1 MSTFSIIFRIKT
13 TIFVVQLRFK
23 SAQKMLKLIQKFLQI
38 NRYSEVKNEFKDLF
52 LSHPNYPSLFAITDS
67 FDLLSIE
74 NAAIRVPKE
83 QIVDLPSNFLAYF
96 KEELI
101 LVEKQ
106 KDFVRITTI
115 KKGVQK
121 ISYEN
126 FLLDWNGVIVAIEP
140 NNVVARENLKVELNW
155 LKYLVP
161 FLLVTGLSIFYNT
174 YSLFSI
180 TFLLTSSL
188 GLIVSILI
196 AQEKLGFKNSI
207 ISNFC
212 NLSSNSSCNS
222 VINFSENYESK
233 WISFSDLPL
242 LFFGASLIAILV
254 QPFSSS
260 IFVGFLSL
268 LAIPIIVSSIWIQ
281 KFELQKWCVMCL
293 MVSFLIF
300 AQSII
305 WFSSNLFTLS
315 FNFGAVFPFLFSLI
329 LLVPIWFVIKSIA
342 KSVLENENSLK
353 ELKKFKRN
361 YSLLTFLSKKVS
373 HTNGFDDLRGL
384 NFGNRNAV
392 VKLTVIIS
400 PSCGHCHR
408 TFQEAFDLVLKFP
421 DKIFLSVLFNI
432 NPENADNPY
441 KAVVERLLTINRS
454 TPGKTVEAISDWHI
468 KKMSL
473 KKWLKK
479 WNIDTVSMMINQ
491 EINKQ
496 YEWCSKNDF
505 NYTPVKIVNEK
516 LYPNEYELSELK
528 YFLNDFVEEKE
539 IEVLEKIA

>member
-1 MSTFSIIFRIKT
+1 
-13 TIFVVQLRFK
+13 
-23 SAQKMLKLIQKFLQI
+23 MLKLIQKFLQI
-38 NRYSEVKNEFKDLF
+38 NRYSEVKDEFKDLF
-52 LSHPNYPSLFAITDS
+52 LSHPNFPSLFAITDS

-96 KEELI
+96 KDELI
-101 LVEKQ
+101 LVEKA
-106 KDFVRITTI
+106 KNHVRINTV
-115 KKGVQK
+115 KKGALK
-121 ISYEN
+121 ISYEK

-161 FLLVTGLSIFYNT
+161 FVLFTGLSFFYNT
-174 YSLFSI
+174 YNVISI
-180 TFLLTSSL
+180 IFLLTSSL
-188 GLIVSILI
+188 GLLVSIFI
-196 AQEKLGFKNSI
+196 VQEKLGFKNSI
-207 ISNFC
+207 ISKLC
-212 NLSSNSSCNS
+212 DLSTNSSCNS
-222 VINFSENYESK
+222 VINFNENYGDK

-242 LFFGASLIAILV
+242 LFFSAGFIAILV
-254 QPFSSS
+254 QPLSSS

-268 LAIPIIVSSIWIQ
+268 LAIPVIVSSIWIQ

-293 MVSFLIF
+293 MVSALIF
-300 AQSII
+300 TQSVI
-305 WFSSNLFTLS
+305 WFSSDLFTLS
-315 FNFGAVFPFLFSLI
+315 FSFGIVFPFLFSLI
-329 LLVPIWFVIKSIA
+329 LLVPIWFVIKSVS
-342 KSVLENENSLK
+342 KNVLDNEYALK

-361 YSLLTFLSKKVS
+361 YSLLNFLSKKVTY
-373 HTNGFDDLRGL
+373 TNGFEDLRGL

-400 PSCGHCHR
+400 PSCGHCHK

-421 DKIFLSVLFNI
+421 DKIYLTVLFNI

-441 KAVVERLLTINRS
+441 KIVVERLLTINRT

-479 WNIDTVSMMINQ
+479 WHTDTVSMMISQ

-496 YEWCSKNDF
+496 YEWCSKNNF

-516 LYPNEYELSELK
+516 LFPNEYELNELK

-539 IEVLEKIA
+539 TVLERIA